1 MDFGTDDA
9 HLDEQ
14 ITLGIR
20 AGADCAFKVHAEY
33 PYGIART
40 YILGGEFFLWFL
52 FGDRLCHFLFG
63 LVETLAELLAF
74 TLNCGSI
81 HVIIM
86 EFMEKLHRLISIILG
101 FLENLVS
108 FFIGL
113 ADDAVF
119 LYIQFFLFGFK
130 LFLKVFDLEFVLCDL
145 SALVLNRDTAFFE
158 RSQHIL
164 KRFILLVDLFSGFLD
179 DGCRNTELG
188 RNRKCITLTRDTD
201 QKTISRAQG
210 FYIEFAAC
218 ILDTGGRERKYFE
231 LTVMSGSHGAD
242 SSVMKIGE
250 DGDRKCGTLC
260 RVSSGTELIKQN
272 EGILIC
278 FFEEGND
285 ICHMGGEGT

>member
-63 LVETLAELLAF
+63 LVETLAVLAF
-74 TLNCGSI
+74 TLNCGI

-130 LFLKVFDLEFVLCDL
+130 LFLKVFDLEFVLSVPSSSIVIRL
-145 SALVLNRDTAFFE
+145 SSREVLP
-158 RSQHIL
+158 
-164 KRFILLVDLFSGFLD
+164 
-179 DGCRNTELG
+179 
-188 RNRKCITLTRDTD
+188 
-201 QKTISRAQG
+201 QKIHPAR
-210 FYIEFAAC
+210 
-218 ILDTGGRERKYFE
+218 
-231 LTVMSGSHGAD
+231 
-242 SSVMKIGE
+242 
-250 DGDRKCGTLC
+250 
-260 RVSSGTELIKQN
+260 
-272 EGILIC
+272 
-278 FFEEGND
+278 
-285 ICHMGGEGT
+285 